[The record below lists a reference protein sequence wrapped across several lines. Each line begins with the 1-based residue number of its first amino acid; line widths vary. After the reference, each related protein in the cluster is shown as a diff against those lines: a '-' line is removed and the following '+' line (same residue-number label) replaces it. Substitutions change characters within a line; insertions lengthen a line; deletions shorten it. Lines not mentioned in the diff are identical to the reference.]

1 MAGFLR
7 GEELLDWLEL
17 VTGVEVVIDIYII
30 AGVEGLDLN
39 KNYENS
45 VIVS

>member
-1 MAGFLR
+1 M
-7 GEELLDWLEL
+7 
-17 VTGVEVVIDIYII
+17 IDIYII

-45 VIVS
+45 VIVSLVKFNSKY